1 MAHAGT
7 QVSAAPART
16 DQRRAPR
23 VAVLPELPRI
33 LVVDDDEC
41 MRELVR
47 LHLSNAGYEVEA
59 AADAVIA
66 LRAIMR
72 RPPALVIA
80 DVDMP
85 YLNGLEFIGAL
96 RSDSLYAKI
105 PVMFLTVRTDVDQRA
120 RELGALACLH
130 KPLLAPQLLS
140 AVAAALSNGK
150 PAPG

>member
-1 MAHAGT
+1 MPHAVP
-7 QVSAAPART
+7 QVSATPART
-16 DQRRAPR
+16 DQRPAPR
-23 VAVLPELPRI
+23 VAVLPDLPRI

-47 LHLSNAGYEVEA
+47 LHLSNAGYEVET

-72 RPPALVIA
+72 RPPALLIA

-85 YLNGLEFIGAL
+85 YMNGLELVDAL
-96 RSDSLYAKI
+96 RSDSLYAKLR
-105 PVMFLTVRTDVDQRA
+105 VMFLTVRTDVDQRA

-140 AVAAALSNGK
+140 AVAAALPNGK
-150 PAPG
+150 IVLG

>member
-7 QVSAAPART
+7 QAFAAPART
-16 DQRRAPR
+16 DQRPAPR
-23 VAVLPELPRI
+23 VAVPDRPRI

-41 MRELVR
+41 MRELAR
-47 LHLSNAGYEVEA
+47 LHLSNAGYEVET

-85 YLNGLEFIGAL
+85 YLNGLEFVRAL
-96 RSDSLYAKI
+96 RSDSRYAKI
-105 PVMFLTVRTDVDQRA
+105 PVVFLTVRTDVDQRV
-120 RELGALACLH
+120 RELGTLACLH
-130 KPLLAPQLLS
+130 KPLLAPQLLC
-140 AVAAALSNGK
+140 AVAAALPNGK
-150 PAPG
+150 IALG